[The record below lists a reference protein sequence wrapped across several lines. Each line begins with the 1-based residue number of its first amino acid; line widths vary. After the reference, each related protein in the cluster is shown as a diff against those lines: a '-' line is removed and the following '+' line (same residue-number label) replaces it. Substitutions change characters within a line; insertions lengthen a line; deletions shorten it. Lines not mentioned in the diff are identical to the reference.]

1 MFNSLRRLFKKRFSR
16 FYQQKRW
23 RLILDIS
30 LIAVILFLAVAVLSL
45 HFYNPKINDFNS
57 WVKPDKKEESEKIT
71 EPPVEIDFVWE
82 SKIIYPNKTASLT
95 ATIKNTADVAV
106 TDYKLIFSSRDS
118 NFAVSGELILPDL
131 AANSERAFPLDITIL
146 SQAET
151 PEKLVSIKAEQSYQ
165 IKNQSFKE
173 SYDLPTIKLISTL
186 TVSGAT
192 YYNSPQGDQLG
203 SGPLPPVVGLPTNF
217 WIFLKAEADG
227 DFDDFSLSAKLP
239 KNVELTENSSL
250 LAGDLSYNQAAR
262 QIVWRVEKIEAELA
276 DYRAGFEVQLIPE
289 EGQIGDLA
297 PLLNQLRYQAK
308 DSFAGAPVE
317 GSLINIDTSLEA
329 DALNRGEG
337 KVLPLE

>member
-165 IKNQSFKE
+165 IKNQ
-173 SYDLPTIKLISTL
+173 
-186 TVSGAT
+186 
-192 YYNSPQGDQLG
+192 
-203 SGPLPPVVGLPTNF
+203 
-217 WIFLKAEADG
+217 
-227 DFDDFSLSAKLP
+227 
-239 KNVELTENSSL
+239 
-250 LAGDLSYNQAAR
+250 
-262 QIVWRVEKIEAELA
+262 
-276 DYRAGFEVQLIPE
+276 
-289 EGQIGDLA
+289 
-297 PLLNQLRYQAK
+297 
-308 DSFAGAPVE
+308 
-317 GSLINIDTSLEA
+317 NIMS
-329 DALNRGEG
+329 
-337 KVLPLE
+337 

>member
-1 MFNSLRRLFKKRFSR
+1 MFTRLGRLFRKRFSR

-23 RLILDIS
+23 RLMLDIG
-30 LIAVILFLAVAVLSL
+30 LIVVILLLTAAVLSL

-57 WVKPDKKEESEKIT
+57 WVRPDKKEESEKIT
-71 EPPVEIDFVWE
+71 EPPVQIDFVWE
-82 SKIIYPNKTASLT
+82 SKIIQPNKTASLI
-95 ATIKNTADVAV
+95 ATIKNTAAVAV
-106 TDYKLIFSSRDS
+106 TDYKLIFSSRDN
-118 NFAVSGELILPDL
+118 NFAATGELILPDL
-131 AANSERAFPLDITIL
+131 AANSERAFPLEITIVP
-146 SQAET
+146 QAEIV
-151 PEKLVSIKAEQSYQ
+151 EKLVSLKAEQSYQ
-165 IKNQSFKE
+165 INSQSFKE
-173 SYDLPTIKLISTL
+173 SYDLPALKLISTL
-186 TVSGAT
+186 AVSGAA

-203 SGPLPPVVGLPTNF
+203 SGPLPPVASLPTNF

-227 DFDDFSLSAKLP
+227 NFDNFSLSAKLP

-289 EGQIGDLA
+289 EGQIGNLA

-308 DSFAGAPVE
+308 DSFTGAQIE
-317 GSLINIDTSLEA
+317 GLSASIDTSLEA